1 VAEHREGAG
10 GADRRRAEMA
20 DKIFLKC
27 SAKQKRFDNGG
38 SVINLGVKVAD
49 LVAFAQAH
57 TNERGYLNLVISER
71 REVGQYGDT
80 HSVTLDTYVSKAK
93 EPGGMAGPALE
104 SPPISDDDI
113 PF

>member
-1 VAEHREGAG
+1 
-10 GADRRRAEMA
+10 MA

-80 HSVTLDTYVSKAK
+80 HSVTLDTYVSQAK
-93 EPGGMAGPALE
+93 ELGGMAGPALE
-104 SPPISDDDI
+104 SPPIHDDDI

>member
-1 VAEHREGAG
+1 
-10 GADRRRAEMA
+10 MA

-49 LVAFAQAH
+49 LIAFAQAH

-80 HSVTLDTYVSKAK
+80 HSVTLDTYVSQAK

-104 SPPISDDDI
+104 PPPIPDDDI

>member
-1 VAEHREGAG
+1 
-10 GADRRRAEMA
+10 MA

-93 EPGGMAGPALE
+93 ESGGMAGPALD

>member
-1 VAEHREGAG
+1 
-10 GADRRRAEMA
+10 MA

-80 HSVTLDTYVSKAK
+80 HSVTLDTYVSHAK

-104 SPPISDDDI
+104 SPPILDDDI

>member
-1 VAEHREGAG
+1 
-10 GADRRRAEMA
+10 MA

-57 TNERGYLNLVISER
+57 TNERGSGRVNV
-71 REVGQYGDT
+71 RETTGVQ
-80 HSVTLDTYVSKAK
+80 HL
-93 EPGGMAGPALE
+93 L
-104 SPPISDDDI
+104 
-113 PF
+113 

>member
-1 VAEHREGAG
+1 MAE
-10 GADRRRAEMA
+10 
-20 DKIFLKC
+20 KIFLKC

-49 LVAFAQAH
+49 LVAFAQEH
-57 TNERGYLNLVISER
+57 TNERGYLNLVINER

-80 HSVTLDTYVSKAK
+80 HSVTLDTYVGKTR
-93 EPGGMAGPALE
+93 EPAGIAAPPLE
-104 SPPISDDDI
+104 SHPITDDDI

>member
-1 VAEHREGAG
+1 
-10 GADRRRAEMA
+10 MA

-93 EPGGMAGPALE
+93 EPGGMAGPALA